1 MKYLIKPYNLFLFV
15 AIILLTLSFYIE
27 NSFELRLNGV
37 SYTMDMDPVV
47 ILFSA
52 FIGIWLLY
60 LVVDKYLYSYAL
72 TWLHVI
78 GTILVMIMTVYYQL
92 EGKGGQ
98 VIKVYEGYERAHIRE
113 HSQYVLP
120 YSGVLY
126 LLMLVLQG
134 LFLYNIINGAEK
146 RRSKKS

>member
-15 AIILLTLSFYIE
+15 AIILLTLSFCID
-27 NSFELRLNGV
+27 NSFEIRLNGV
-37 SYTMDMDPVV
+37 SYTVDMDPVV

-52 FIGIWLLY
+52 FIGIWMLY
-60 LVVDKYLYSYAL
+60 VILDRYLYSYVL

-78 GTILVMIMTVYYQL
+78 GTILVMIVTVYYQL
-92 EGKGGQ
+92 EGEGGQ
-98 VIKVYEGYERAHIRE
+98 MTKVYEGYERGHIKE

-146 RRSKKS
+146 RKT